1 MSLVIILIFSTHPFY
16 FGASSYRSDIISE
29 LWIECELLRNFKMK
43 ELSLIIPLAI
53 LAFSSAIV
61 NSQST
66 SSPNTYTQSVT
77 RKVLASGY
85 PTQDQKQILELV
97 RYTIAPRTKLPT
109 HTHPGMQ
116 INRVEAG
123 TLTYT
128 VVQGEA
134 KVTKANG
141 TELILK
147 KGKTI
152 QMTVGDSLGEPAGM
166 IHYGEN
172 QTNKPVI
179 LLSASLFNANQPKA
193 ILTNPEN
200 R

>member
-1 MSLVIILIFSTHPFY
+1 M
-16 FGASSYRSDIISE
+16 R
-29 LWIECELLRNFKMK
+29 K
-43 ELSLIIPLAI
+43 LSLLLPLDI
-53 LAFSSAIV
+53 LAFGSIVV
-61 NSQST
+61 NSKET

-77 RKVLASGY
+77 REVLASGY
-85 PTQDQKQILELV
+85 PTPEQKQILELV

-116 INRVEAG
+116 IERIEAG

-134 KVTKANG
+134 KVQKANG
-141 TELILK
+141 TEMILQ

-152 QMTVGDSLGEPAGM
+152 QLTVGDSLVEPAGM
-166 IHYGEN
+166 VHYGEN
-172 QTNKPVI
+172 QTDSPVI
-179 LLSASLFNANQPKA
+179 LLSASLFDANQPKA
-193 ILTNPEN
+193 ILSNPDN